1 MSKSPLSPSNTL
13 LSGPWNAAWWRSA
26 LAEVRSF
33 RTLILAALLLA
44 LRIVISSFYIPVGE
58 NLKIFFSFFVS
69 GLGGVIFGPFV
80 ALLYGFASDILGY
93 ILHPD
98 GGFFPGYV
106 LSAMAGA
113 FFYALF
119 LYRSR
124 ITVLRIFLCKA
135 CINLLVNVG
144 LGSLWSAMIYGKGYY
159 YYLVKSVIKNLTL
172 LPVETFLLV
181 IFLGVMLPVM
191 SKSGI
196 VPAQPQKRIPLW

>member
-1 MSKSPLSPSNTL
+1 M
-13 LSGPWNAAWWRSA
+13 
-26 LAEVRSF
+26 
-33 RTLILAALLLA
+33 
-44 LRIVISSFYIPVGE
+44 
-58 NLKIFFSFFVS
+58 
-69 GLGGVIFGPFV
+69 

-98 GGFFPGYV
+98 GVFFPGYV